1 MLKSLYEFEK
11 CDRTIYDS
19 IHEYCLT
26 EKVNEE
32 RLRISIKKKE
42 WKRNPARTHGFLGTY
57 FDPSS
62 KTVRRKLGSIP

>member
-26 EKVNEE
+26 EKVSEE
-32 RLRISIKKKE
+32 QLRVSVKKKE
-42 WKRNPARTHGFLGTY
+42 WNRNSTRILPRVLRYLFILHKKNF
-57 FDPSS
+57 
-62 KTVRRKLGSIP
+62 